1 MASLHAPSGGS
12 LVARV
17 QRLWPLPHVR
27 GDAGVI
33 LKSRQ
38 LATLAFCRLL
48 AAARMLCLCRP
59 GPHRASTCR
68 RARRDE
74 QSRRTCPP
82 YTALG
87 SDRDRMAREQARAHA
102 TWSCRIQYLARQR
115 TRDESH
121 ESAARLHA
129 TSYCDLEQ
137 KVARRRTRR
146 NTVTRFQ
153 SRQARKQA

>member
-1 MASLHAPSGGS
+1 MASLHAPPGGS

-38 LATLAFCRLL
+38 LATLGFAACWPPRGCYAFAAQGLTEPARVGVRAATSSHVGRAHLTRHSAAIAIAWHASKHERTPPG
-48 AAARMLCLCRP
+48 AAA
-59 GPHRASTCR
+59 
-68 RARRDE
+68 
-74 QSRRTCPP
+74 
-82 YTALG
+82 
-87 SDRDRMAREQARAHA
+87 
-102 TWSCRIQYLARQR
+102 YLARQR